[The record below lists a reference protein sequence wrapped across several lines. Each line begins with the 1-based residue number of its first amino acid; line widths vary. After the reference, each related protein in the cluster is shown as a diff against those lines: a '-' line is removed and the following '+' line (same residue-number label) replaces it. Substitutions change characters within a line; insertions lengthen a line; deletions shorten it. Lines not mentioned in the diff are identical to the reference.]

1 MTQSTLPFDGPLA
14 NLYLQAFSYSPK
26 HFTLDETRDLFD
38 LNPPYQR
45 ASVWDDD
52 RRRLLVRSLLLG
64 IPVGAIILNKA
75 SDTVAMDVRP
85 YTVIDGKQR
94 IEALRAFVDDEL
106 AIPLSWV
113 DDEHI
118 LRSAPVDGWPVPGVR
133 WSDLDIVFQRR
144 FYMRSFA
151 VVEATGKTLQEQA
164 EIFRLI
170 NAGGVDQTAED
181 LARAAAIE
189 QR

>member
-14 NLYLQAFSYSPK
+14 NLYLQTYSYSPK
-26 HFTLDETRDLFD
+26 HFTLEESRDLFD

-45 ASVWDDD
+45 GSIWDDD
-52 RRRLLVRSLLLG
+52 RRRLLIRSLLLG

-75 SDTVAMDVRP
+75 SDSIALDVAP

-106 AIPLSWV
+106 IIPVSWV
-113 DDEHI
+113 DPEHVLSSI
-118 LRSAPVDGWPVPGVR
+118 PVNEWPVAGVR
-133 WSDLDIVFQRR
+133 WSHLDVVFQRL
-144 FYMRSFA
+144 FNMRAFA
-151 VVEATGKTLQEQA
+151 VVEANGKTVQEQA

-170 NAGGVDQTAED
+170 NAGGVDQTPED
-181 LARAAAIE
+181 LTRAASIE
-189 QR
+189 LG